1 MVLLVEE
8 LRSGYD
14 LRDIIDPPSSL
25 CDDGM
30 EDILEGHDETTS
42 HVVDK
47 LFIDD
52 VVRNTQYPMMY
63 CVSMLFLCE
72 RI

>member
-1 MVLLVEE
+1 MVLLVED
-8 LRSGYD
+8 LRSGYG
-14 LRDIIDPPSSL
+14 LRDIIDPPLSL

-30 EDILEGHDETTS
+30 EDILEGHDEATN

-47 LFIDD
+47 LSIDD
-52 VVRNTQYPMMY
+52 VVRSTQYPMMY
-63 CVSMLFLCE
+63 CISMLFLCG

>member
-1 MVLLVEE
+1 MVLLIED
-8 LRSGYD
+8 LRSSYG
-14 LRDIIDPPSSL
+14 LWDIIDPPSSL

-30 EDILEGHDETTS
+30 EDILEGHDEAAS

-52 VVRNTQYPMMY
+52 VVCSTHYPMMY
-63 CVSMLFLCE
+63 CVSMLFLYE